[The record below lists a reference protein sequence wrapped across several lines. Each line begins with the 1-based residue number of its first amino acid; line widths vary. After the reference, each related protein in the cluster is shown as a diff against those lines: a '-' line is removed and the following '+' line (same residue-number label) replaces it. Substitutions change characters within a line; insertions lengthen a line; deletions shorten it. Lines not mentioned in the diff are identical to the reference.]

1 MDTERLRDQS
11 GFITFKDLTKE
22 LDISQDRLK
31 SELLENQASVKKEL
45 MLNQA
50 DVKKELMHNQADVKK
65 EFARRMDKS
74 EAQVEK
80 LSNKVEGIS
89 DKVID
94 LKDLVIPLT
103 IAMNATAE
111 NTKEMSAFL
120 KESTENQTSI
130 NQAFRE
136 KFHGQDLSIEGLK
149 FTTNSMAEKKKY
161 NLGVTVAGIGL
172 AGTFIAG
179 LFQLAPIMFK

>member
-1 MDTERLRDQS
+1 MDTERLKDQS
-11 GFITFKDLTKE
+11 GFITFKDLAKE
-22 LDISQDRLK
+22 LDETQYKLK
-31 SELLENQASVKKEL
+31 NELLQNQSEVKKEL
-45 MLNQA
+45 MVNQS
-50 DVKKELMHNQADVKK
+50 EVKK

-74 EAQVEK
+74 DKQVEK
-80 LSNKVEGIS
+80 LSDKVEGIN

-111 NTKEMSAFL
+111 NTKEMAAFL
-120 KESTENQTSI
+120 KESTENQSSI
-130 NQAFRE
+130 NETFRE

-149 FTTNSMAEKKKY
+149 FATNSMEEKKKY

-179 LFQLAPIMFK
+179 LFQLAPIIFK